1 MNQMMTVPF
10 IGKLNTVFIV
20 AVGFGMFLI
29 LVAMIMHIINGI
41 KAHDPE
47 SAWFDTNGLAGLVF
61 YGAVVAVIVLIMTGK
76 KMPAAIVLVIMF
88 VVPLLVIAFKEPL
101 AKLVE
106 HKADVMPKE
115 KGMFVVQTIF
125 ELFEVLLS
133 YFSNTISFVRVGA
146 FAVSHAAMMEVVL
159 MLAGAEAGSPNWI
172 VVILGNLFV
181 CGMEGLIVGI
191 QVLRLEY
198 YEMFS
203 RFYKGTGREFV
214 PFRKIEKN

>member
-1 MNQMMTVPF
+1 M
-10 IGKLNTVFIV
+10 GNT
-20 AVGFGMFLI
+20 
-29 LVAMIMHIINGI
+29 
-41 KAHDPE
+41 
-47 SAWFDTNGLAGLVF
+47 
-61 YGAVVAVIVLIMTGK
+61 
-76 KMPAAIVLVIMF
+76 
-88 VVPLLVIAFKEPL
+88 L

-203 RFYKGTGREFV
+203 RFYKGTGREFI
-214 PFRKIEKN
+214 PFRKIEKE